1 VRYARKEIILNY
13 AGFSSPLSTPPEQSL
28 LLKMDIHPTAI
39 IHKDVKLA
47 EDVKVGPFS
56 ILKEEVVI
64 GAGSEVGSH
73 VLIDSGTRIGRNCRI
88 HHGAVLGTLPQDLKF
103 QGEKTVLTI
112 GDGTVIR
119 EYATLNRGTR
129 YRGKTVVGR
138 ECFIMSYAHVAH
150 DCLLGDHVILA
161 NSVNL
166 AGHVEIGDYAIV
178 GGVVPVHQF
187 VKIGAHSIVGGGF
200 RVQKD
205 VCPYSLVAGY
215 PLKTKG
221 LNRVGLKRRGF
232 SEKTMLI
239 LEKTFRILF
248 KSKLNTS
255 QAVERIKREVELI
268 PEVQTILEFIAKS
281 ERGIIK

>member
-1 VRYARKEIILNY
+1 
-13 AGFSSPLSTPPEQSL
+13 
-28 LLKMDIHPTAI
+28 MDIHPTAI

-47 EDVKVGPFS
+47 DDVCVGPFS
-56 ILKEEVVI
+56 IINEGAEI
-64 GAGSEVGSH
+64 GGGSEIGSH
-73 VLIDSGTRIGRNCRI
+73 VLIDSGTIIGKNCKI

-103 QGEKTVLTI
+103 EGEKTYLTI
-112 GDGTVIR
+112 GDGTTVR
-119 EYATLNRGTR
+119 EYATLNRGTK
-129 YRGKTVVGR
+129 YRGKTVVGKN
-138 ECFIMSYAHVAH
+138 CFIMAYAHVAH

-166 AGHVEIGDYAIV
+166 AGHIEIGDFAII

-187 VKIGAHSIVGGGF
+187 VKIGVHSIVGGGF

-205 VCPYSLVAGY
+205 VCPYALVAGY
-215 PLKTKG
+215 PLKTLG
-221 LNRVGLKRRGF
+221 LNRIGLQRRGF
-232 SEKTMLI
+232 PEKTIHI

-255 QAVERIKREVELI
+255 QAIEKIKTEVEPI
-268 PEVQTILEFIAKS
+268 PEVKIIVDFIAES

>member
-1 VRYARKEIILNY
+1 
-13 AGFSSPLSTPPEQSL
+13 
-28 LLKMDIHPTAI
+28 MDIHPTAI
-39 IHKDVKLA
+39 IHKDVKLTD
-47 EDVKVGPFS
+47 DVKVGPFS
-56 ILKEEVVI
+56 IINERAEI
-64 GAGSEVGSH
+64 GGGTEIGSH
-73 VLIDSGTRIGRNCRI
+73 VLIDSGTIIGKNCKI

-103 QGEKTVLTI
+103 EGEKTHLTI
-112 GDGTVIR
+112 GDGTTVR
-119 EYATLNRGTR
+119 EYATLNRGTK
-129 YRGKTVVGR
+129 YREKTVVGKN
-138 ECFIMSYAHVAH
+138 CFIMSYAHVAH

-166 AGHVEIGDYAIV
+166 AGHIEIGDYAIV

-205 VCPYSLVAGY
+205 VCPYALVAGY
-215 PLKTKG
+215 PLKTIG
-221 LNRVGLKRRGF
+221 LNRIGLQRRGLP
-232 SEKTMLI
+232 EKTMQI

-255 QAVERIKREVELI
+255 QAIEKISTEVELI
-268 PEVQTILEFIAKS
+268 PEVKTILDFIAES